1 MAVRKF
7 EFTVKEDGIAPA
19 TEQKVSI
26 QTEHAATELVF
37 SIEDTLFTKLQTEKG
52 SGSLVYRFDCYDSSG
67 GTVSTDASPLESKT
81 VTLSVGENIT
91 RHGGKA
97 AVYLVITAYGAD
109 NKTTLELLSYPARLR
124 FENIP
129 EAGADNGT
137 SRESFSTLANTA
149 KGAAENAAASADA
162 AAESAASAAEAKA
175 AAEEA
180 KAQTAAARAAIES
193 GSEFLFDGG
202 GADESLIVECVTDPS
217 LSETSGNPVAN
228 KAISA
233 RFKQVDT
240 AVAAKADSSAVS
252 SAISA
257 AIEAAKAGIISSAKT
272 AALDAAHP
280 VGSIYLS
287 VSETSPAAAFG
298 GVWERIAKGRALIG
312 AMLSSDADYDA
323 DFAPLSTG
331 GEKNHTLTADEMP
344 ADIGTF
350 RTLSWSADKTCTGK
364 FSCTNYA
371 VSDLAQPAAGEL
383 WGTSEYKLS
392 GGGQAHNNMPP
403 YLAVYIW
410 KRVS

>member
-1 MAVRKF
+1 MIRIINYTVTKESIDPAARQPAGIQGEHNAVQLKFKLDEKLYSAVCAQKKEGDSLRFRFDAFGGAGGAVRTGS
-7 EFTVKEDGIAPA
+7 EELTGDTVVYNIPSALSGEGGNANVFLIITLLRGGN
-19 TEQKVSI
+19 TEI
-26 QTEHAATELVF
+26 ELM
-37 SIEDTLFTKLQTEKG
+37 
-52 SGSLVYRFDCYDSSG
+52 
-67 GTVSTDASPLESKT
+67 
-81 VTLSVGENIT
+81 
-91 RHGGKA
+91 
-97 AVYLVITAYGAD
+97 
-109 NKTTLELLSYPARLR
+109 SYPARLY
-124 FENIP
+124 FTPSE
-129 EAGADNGT
+129 DGT
-137 SRESFSTLANTA
+137 EETDRESMTA
-149 KGAAENAAASADA
+149 LEQKASASAEA

-180 KAQTAAARAAIES
+180 KVQTAAARAAIES

>member
-1 MAVRKF
+1 MRTGS
-7 EFTVKEDGIAPA
+7 EELTGDTVVYNIPSALSGEGGNANVFLIITLLRGGN
-19 TEQKVSI
+19 TEI
-26 QTEHAATELVF
+26 ELM
-37 SIEDTLFTKLQTEKG
+37 
-52 SGSLVYRFDCYDSSG
+52 
-67 GTVSTDASPLESKT
+67 
-81 VTLSVGENIT
+81 
-91 RHGGKA
+91 
-97 AVYLVITAYGAD
+97 
-109 NKTTLELLSYPARLR
+109 SYPARLY
-124 FENIP
+124 FTPSE
-129 EAGADNGT
+129 DGT
-137 SRESFSTLANTA
+137 EETDRESMTA
-149 KGAAENAAASADA
+149 LEQKASASAEA

-217 LSETSGNPVAN
+217 LSETSVNPVAN

-298 GVWERIAKGRALIG
+298 GVWERIAKGRTLIG
-312 AMLSSDADYDA
+312 AMLSSDADYDG

-331 GEKNHTLTADEMP
+331 GEKAHTLTADEMP
-344 ADIGTF
+344 AHSHGFTGVNE
-350 RTLSWSADKTCTGK
+350 SSAMTDSAGNYPIRMYPDK
-364 FSCTNYA
+364 
-371 VSDLAQPAAGEL
+371 AANWNNGSGIAE
-383 WGTSEYKLS
+383 T

>member
-37 SIEDTLFTKLQTEKG
+37 SIEDKLFTKLQTEKG

-81 VTLSVGENIT
+81 VTLSVGESIT

-129 EAGADNGT
+129 EAGADNGA
-137 SRESFSTLANTA
+137 SRESFSTLASTA
-149 KGAAENAAASADA
+149 KGAAENAAASAEA
-162 AAESAASAAEAKA
+162 AAESAASAADAKA

-180 KAQTAAARAAIES
+180 KTQTAAARVAIES

-202 GADESLIVECVTDPS
+202 GADESLIIECVTDPA

-240 AVAAKADSSAVS
+240 AVAAKADSSAVAA
-252 SAISA
+252 AISA
-257 AIEAAKAGIISSAKT
+257 AIEQAKSGIISSAKT

-280 VGSIYLS
+280 IGSIYLS
-287 VSETSPAAAFG
+287 VSETSPAAVFG
-298 GVWERIAKGRALIG
+298 GAWERIAKGRTLIG

-331 GEKNHTLTADEMP
+331 GEKVHTLTADEMP
-344 ADIGTF
+344 AHSHGFTGVNESSTMTD
-350 RTLSWSADKTCTGK
+350 SAGNYPIRMYPDK
-364 FSCTNYA
+364 
-371 VSDLAQPAAGEL
+371 AANWNNGSGIAE
-383 WGTSEYKLS
+383 T